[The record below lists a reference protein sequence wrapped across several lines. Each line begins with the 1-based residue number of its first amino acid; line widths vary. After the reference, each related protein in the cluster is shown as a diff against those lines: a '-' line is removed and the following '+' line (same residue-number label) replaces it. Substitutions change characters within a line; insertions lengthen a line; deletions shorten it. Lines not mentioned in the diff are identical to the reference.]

1 MFKIISKKL
10 FINLYYYNIV
20 ITLQTRINKKMR
32 MYKMPLIKVLNR
44 ERTAKLIMFLSW

>member
-20 ITLQTRINKKMR
+20 ITLQTRINKKMKI
-32 MYKMPLIKVLNR
+32 YKMPLIKVLNR